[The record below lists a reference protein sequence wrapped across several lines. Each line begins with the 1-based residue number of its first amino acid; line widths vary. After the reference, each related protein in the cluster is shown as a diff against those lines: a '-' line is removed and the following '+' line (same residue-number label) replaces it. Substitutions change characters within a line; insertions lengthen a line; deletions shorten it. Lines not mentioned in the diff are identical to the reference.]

1 MFCGG
6 KLWPLHVPTGMLPAL
21 QLPWHKIIA
30 AGKSWRNK
38 MNPIELAQ
46 DCVQEVGNVS
56 EVFHPSLWVPN
67 HCG

>member
-1 MFCGG
+1 
-6 KLWPLHVPTGMLPAL
+6 
-21 QLPWHKIIA
+21 
-30 AGKSWRNK
+30 